1 MKTVEDQVH
10 RAIYSFDVIGGAGKL
25 NTTKPWA
32 NRGTLYSKNHK
43 KSISSC
49 RSDLELCDDL
59 GDVGVHLVE
68 LGLLGG
74 LLPVLAAGHGV
85 HDVLSVGKDERV
97 CLTVDLTWMRA
108 R

>member
-1 MKTVEDQVH
+1 MH
-10 RAIYSFDVIGGAGKL
+10 
-25 NTTKPWA
+25 
-32 NRGTLYSKNHK
+32 SKNHK
-43 KSISSC
+43 EGISSC
-49 RSDLELCDDL
+49 EGDLKLCDDL

-68 LGLLGG
+68 QGVLGG
-74 LLPVLAAGHGV
+74 LLPVLAASHGV

>member
-1 MKTVEDQVH
+1 MALAYRIPV
-10 RAIYSFDVIGGAGKL
+10 KL
-25 NTTKPWA
+25 TTSLD
-32 NRGTLYSKNHK
+32 RDG
-43 KSISSC
+43 
-49 RSDLELCDDL
+49 DLELCDDL

-68 LGLLGG
+68 LGVLGG